1 MAHCGAGL
9 LLSPPRALTRRRLRS
24 YPGLVSLA
32 TAAGAGGILPA
43 AAVGALTLGLL
54 AGPAGAAT
62 TWTVRPGGPVTG
74 HSNRTT
80 LIDTTTGTFGIFC
93 ANSLLHGKFRSG
105 HGLPGAGLGSVT
117 AVSFSGGCFTLTASH
132 LPWQVNARSYASS
145 TGTTTGTI
153 TGVHL
158 VFTDP
163 GFCDLVADGTGATAS
178 NGIVHFRYANGTGK
192 LKIVRV
198 GSTLHIYRVNGCG
211 GTIHDGDAAALSGT
225 YAITP
230 AQVITGS

>member
-1 MAHCGAGL
+1 M
-9 LLSPPRALTRRRLRS
+9 
-24 YPGLVSLA
+24 
-32 TAAGAGGILPA
+32 
-43 AAVGALTLGLL
+43 LGLL
-54 AGPAGAAT
+54 AGSAAAAT
-62 TWTVRPGGPVTG
+62 TWTVNPGGPVTG
-74 HSNRTT
+74 HSNRTA

-93 ANSLLHGKFRSG
+93 ASSSLHGKFRSG

-117 AVSFSGGCFTLTASH
+117 AVSFSGGCFTLTSGH
-132 LPWQVNARSYASS
+132 LPWKVNARSYTST

-163 GFCDLVADGTGATAS
+163 AFCDFAADGTGATAG
-178 NGIVHFRYANGTGK
+178 NGIVHFRYTNGTGK
-192 LKIVRV
+192 LRIVAA

-225 YAITP
+225 YVITP
-230 AQVITGS
+230 AQVITSP